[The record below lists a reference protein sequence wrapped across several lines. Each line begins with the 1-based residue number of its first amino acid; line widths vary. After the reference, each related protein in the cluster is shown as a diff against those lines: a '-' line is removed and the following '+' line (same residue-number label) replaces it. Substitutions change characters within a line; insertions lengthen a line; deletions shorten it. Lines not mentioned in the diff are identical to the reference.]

1 MKVVPDDMTAC
12 PLTGFPSGPQS
23 TTIFRVIRNRKM
35 VNSVTKTI
43 HSYSAMIRK
52 HAHSHRLIYYRA
64 TSELILL
71 TNTGRCSR

>member
-23 TTIFRVIRNRKM
+23 TTMFRVIRNRKM
-35 VNSVTKTI
+35 VSCVAKTI
-43 HSYSAMIRK
+43 HSYSVMIRK